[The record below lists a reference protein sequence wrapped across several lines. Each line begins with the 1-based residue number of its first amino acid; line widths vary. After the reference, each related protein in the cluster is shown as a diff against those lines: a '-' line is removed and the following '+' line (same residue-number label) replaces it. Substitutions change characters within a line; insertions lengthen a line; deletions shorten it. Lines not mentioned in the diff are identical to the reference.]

1 MKKIRLLPRL
11 LFLTLLAVIVA
22 SVMTAMIY
30 SSVGPKTFA
39 NERVKELQLSAEVV
53 SSYYLQFESGE
64 MTLREFE
71 RALSMSGVITDS
83 QMQVFNAEGKLIMRS
98 TDDRPNKFLLKGQSD
113 SILELIRPS
122 VQEVIQQG
130 YAMIEEHTLNE
141 EIGEICT
148 VITPVY
154 RDGQIM
160 AVVALTMP
168 ESEIRASFN
177 GLIPVLFLSM
187 LVASIVVII
196 PVYFLTR
203 HITKPMRQMQD
214 VAVAMAGGDFSVRAD
229 ESAGGEIGMLATQLN
244 VLSEQLSV
252 TISALTVERNRL
264 RQTLNG
270 LAEGIMATDIH
281 LQITHTNP
289 ALYQLLGVENGFN
302 EWGSLPYA
310 TDLMHAY
317 QNTIQGKE
325 DSQMNLQV
333 GSTIIGV
340 TIHPLISDT
349 ERCVGAVALFR
360 DITQAER
367 LEQTRKD
374 YVANVSHELR
384 TPLSAVRGLTEAL
397 SDGLIKTDEDR
408 ARYYGYILHECLRL
422 SRLIDDLLELS
433 RLQSGTEA
441 MEPSRVNVT
450 ELIGEMP
457 MRYETLAEDKGIAFT
472 TELTEQ
478 CPPAWANADRVEQI
492 LTILLDN
499 AFKFAPADGR
509 VWIETEVQNE
519 KILVRV
525 KNSGDGIAPEDLP
538 HVFERFYKADKAHTG
553 GGTGLGLSIAS
564 EILQRM
570 GESISVSSVP
580 GQVTTFSF
588 TLPVYDEKR
597 ADRDEQAQ

>member
-1 MKKIRLLPRL
+1 MKKVRLLPRL
-11 LFLTLLAVIVA
+11 LFLTLLAVVVA
-22 SVMTAMIY
+22 SVMTAAIY

-53 SSYYLQFESGE
+53 STYYVQYQFGE
-64 MTLREFE
+64 ITLREFE
-71 RALSMSGVITDS
+71 RALSMSGVITYS

-98 TDDRPNKFLLKGQSD
+98 TDDRPSSFVLKGQSD
-113 SILELIRPS
+113 NILQLIRGG
-122 VQEVIQQG
+122 VQEVIEQG
-130 YAMIEEHTLNE
+130 YPIIEEHVLND
-141 EIGEICT
+141 EIGKICT
-148 VITPVY
+148 VITPIY
-154 RDGQIM
+154 HSDDLI

-196 PVYFLTR
+196 PVYFLAR
-203 HITKPMRQMQD
+203 HITKPIRQMQD

-229 ESAGGEIGMLATQLN
+229 EMAGGEIGTLATQLN

-270 LAEGIMATDIH
+270 LAEGIMATDVH

-289 ALYQLLGVENGFN
+289 ALYQLLEVESDFN

-310 TDLMHAY
+310 TELMHAY
-317 QNTIQGKE
+317 QQCMQNKE
-325 DSQMNLQV
+325 DVQMSLRIGAN
-333 GSTIIGV
+333 IIGV

-397 SDGLIKTDEDR
+397 SDGLIKTEEDR

-441 MEPSRVNVT
+441 MEPAKLNVT
-450 ELIGEMP
+450 ELIEEMP
-457 MRYETLAEDKGIAFT
+457 MRYETLAEDKGIEFT
-472 TELTEQ
+472 TDLMEN
-478 CPPAWANADRVEQI
+478 CPYTWANADRVEQI

-499 AFKFAPADGR
+499 AFKFTPPEGR
-509 VWIETEVQNE
+509 VWIETQVQNR

-525 KNSGDGIAPEDLP
+525 KNSGDGIQPEDLP

-580 GQVTTFSF
+580 GQTTTFSF
-588 TLPVYDEKR
+588 TLPVYD
-597 ADRDEQAQ
+597 AEQHKAEEQD

>member
-1 MKKIRLLPRL
+1 MKKVRLLPRL
-11 LFLTLLAVIVA
+11 LFLTLLAVVVA
-22 SVMTAMIY
+22 SVMTAAIY

-53 SSYYLQFESGE
+53 STYYVQYQSGE
-64 MTLREFE
+64 ITLREFE

-98 TDDRPNKFLLKGQSD
+98 TDDRPSSFVLKGQSD
-113 SILELIRPS
+113 NILQLIRGG
-122 VQEVIQQG
+122 VQEVIEQG
-130 YAMIEEHTLNE
+130 YPIIEEHVLND
-141 EIGEICT
+141 EIDKICT
-148 VITPVY
+148 VITPIY
-154 RDGQIM
+154 HSDDLI

-196 PVYFLTR
+196 PVYFLAR
-203 HITKPMRQMQD
+203 HITKPIRQMQD

-229 ESAGGEIGMLATQLN
+229 EMAGGEIGTLATQLN

-270 LAEGIMATDIH
+270 LAEGIMATDVH

-289 ALYQLLGVENGFN
+289 ALYQLLEVESDFN

-310 TDLMHAY
+310 TELMHAY
-317 QNTIQGKE
+317 QQCMQNKE
-325 DSQMNLQV
+325 DVQMSLRIGAN
-333 GSTIIGV
+333 IIGV

-397 SDGLIKTDEDR
+397 SDGLIKTEEDR

-441 MEPSRVNVT
+441 MEPAKLNVT
-450 ELIGEMP
+450 ELIEEMP
-457 MRYETLAEDKGIAFT
+457 MRYETLAEDKGIEFT
-472 TELTEQ
+472 TDLMEN
-478 CPPAWANADRVEQI
+478 CPYTWANADRVEQI

-499 AFKFAPADGR
+499 AFKFTPPEGR
-509 VWIETEVQNE
+509 VWIETQVQNR

-525 KNSGDGIAPEDLP
+525 KNSGDGIQPEDLP

-580 GQVTTFSF
+580 GQTTTFSF
-588 TLPVYDEKR
+588 TLPVYD
-597 ADRDEQAQ
+597 AEQHKAEEQD

>member
-1 MKKIRLLPRL
+1 MKRLRLLPRL
-11 LFLTLLAVIVA
+11 LFTTLLVVLVA
-22 SVMTAMIY
+22 SLMTALIY
-30 SSVGPKTFA
+30 ASVGPKTFA

-53 SSYYLQFESGE
+53 SSYYLQYQSEE

-83 QMQVFNAEGKLIMRS
+83 QMQVFNGEGKLIMRS
-98 TDDRPNKFLLKGQSD
+98 TDDRPAKFLLKGQSD
-113 SILELIRPS
+113 NILELIRTS
-122 VQEVIQQG
+122 VQTVLENGYTVI
-130 YAMIEEHTLNE
+130 ETHDLNE
-141 EIGEICT
+141 EIGEIYT
-148 VITPVY
+148 VITPIY
-154 RDGQIM
+154 KDGTIV

-168 ESEIRASFN
+168 ASEIKDTFK
-177 GLIPVLFLSM
+177 GLVPVLFLSM
-187 LVASIVVII
+187 LVASLIAFI
-196 PVYFLTR
+196 PMYFLTR
-203 HITKPMRQMQD
+203 HITKPISQMQD
-214 VAVAMAGGDFSVRAD
+214 VATAMVGGDFSVRAD
-229 ESAGGEIGMLATQLN
+229 ESVGGEIGMLATQLN

-270 LAEGIMATDIH
+270 LAEGIMAVDMH

-289 ALYQLLGVENGFN
+289 VLYQLLSLEQSFN
-302 EWGSLPYA
+302 EWDSLPYV
-310 TDLMHAY
+310 TDLLHAFQSCM
-317 QNTIQGKE
+317 QNKE
-325 DSQMNLQV
+325 DTQLNLQI
-333 GSTIIGV
+333 GSTIVGV

-397 SDGLIKTDEDR
+397 SDGLIKTEEDR

-441 MEPSRVNVT
+441 MEPARLNVT
-450 ELIGEMP
+450 ELVEEMP
-457 MRYETLAEDKGIAFT
+457 MRYETLAEEKGIAFT
-472 TELTEQ
+472 TEPAQ
-478 CPPAWANADRVEQI
+478 NCPEAWANADRIEQI

-499 AFKFAPADGR
+499 AFKFTPTEGR
-509 VWIETEVQNE
+509 VWIETEAVQN

-525 KNSGDGIAPEDLP
+525 RNSGDGIAPEDLP

-570 GESISVSSVP
+570 GESITVSSVP
-580 GQVTTFSF
+580 GQTTTFSF
-588 TLPVYDEKR
+588 TLPVYNEENR
-597 ADRDEQAQ
+597 A